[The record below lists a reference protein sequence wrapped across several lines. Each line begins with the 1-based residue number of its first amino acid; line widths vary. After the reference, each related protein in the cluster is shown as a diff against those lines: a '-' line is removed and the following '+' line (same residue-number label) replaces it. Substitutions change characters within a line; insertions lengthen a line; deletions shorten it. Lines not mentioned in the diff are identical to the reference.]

1 MKVLRII
8 GNIIIGIILFLLI
21 FSLSFIKSTRN
32 SLEKDLILGAV
43 RLSLVEAI
51 SNETGKLKANQ
62 EEIIS
67 EIFNDRETD
76 DFVSMII
83 NNFQSYQN
91 NKASF
96 QISRSDIEKI
106 NKYVKKNKSQI
117 IKISGDKIKDISEEE
132 FEKMFSSEN
141 INKYANR
148 IFEEISSSIGDEIDD
163 VVNVYNNMT
172 SNKITILLIISIV
185 VFLILLLLI
194 NWSLYRWMLVPG
206 ICLIISGVLM
216 SIVFF
221 GGIILNEIVRSG
233 KFIQEAIGEIN
244 FNSYIIVGIIEIVVG
259 IILIVLY
266 NVLKNKS
273 LNKNIKSLNVA
284 E

>member
-32 SLEKDLILGAV
+32 FLEKDLILGAV

-106 NKYVKKNKSQI
+106 NKYVKKYKSQI

-172 SNKITILLIISIV
+172 SNKITILLIILIV

-221 GGIILNEIVRSG
+221 GGIILNEIVRAE